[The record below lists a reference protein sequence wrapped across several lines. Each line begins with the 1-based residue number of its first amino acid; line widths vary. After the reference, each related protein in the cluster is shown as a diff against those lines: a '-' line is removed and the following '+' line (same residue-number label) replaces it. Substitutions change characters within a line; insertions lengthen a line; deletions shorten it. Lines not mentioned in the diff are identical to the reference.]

1 MLEKGVV
8 STGHPYWKALCI
20 RLNEGLRIYGCNGS
34 LDIIERILVSLPNV
48 DVGAT
53 LDFFIENEGRCD
65 CEILHLMYSIDDSC
79 Y

>member
-1 MLEKGVV
+1 MQKEIV
-8 STGHPYWKALCI
+8 STGHPYWNALCI
-20 RLNEGLRIYGCNGS
+20 GLGEGLRVHGGCNGS
-34 LDIIERILVSLPNV
+34 LDITERILVLLPNV

-53 LDFFIENEGRCD
+53 LDFLIENDGRCD